1 MGRRLS
7 LLTTAG
13 LLAGALMAAPAGAV
27 VGGRDAAPGAYPAV
41 TFVTL
46 GGSFACT
53 GTLIAPTAVLTAGH
67 CGSLTGSLVAT
78 PIGWPVSSIDVTIGA
93 QTPGGPGEKARVA
106 RVAIPPSYLLTSSS
120 DVSLLLLDRPAAT
133 APVRIAGRGEEG
145 LWAPGVTETIVGYGA
160 TSEGGERAARLQE
173 ANVPI
178 IADATC
184 AAAYGTFE
192 PRTML
197 CAGFPQGG
205 VDTCQGDSGGPLFG
219 KRSDGSLVVV
229 GSTSQGEGCARAGK
243 PGVYARVADNDLREW
258 IRSLVPD
265 GVVADV
271 VARSVPAA
279 LAPAAAPLPRVCTS
293 RRTIIVNVKR
303 AFRGRLRST
312 TVLVAGRRVSTL
324 RGRRTSAKLSFAGL
338 KKGTVRVQLVMSLKN
353 GRKVTDTRTY
363 KVCGG

>member
-1 MGRRLS
+1 M
-7 LLTTAG
+7 TTAG
-13 LLAGALMAAPAGAV
+13 LLAAALMAPPAGAV

-53 GTLIAPTAVLTAGH
+53 GTLVAPTAVLTAGH
-67 CGSLTGSLVAT
+67 CGSLTGSVVAT

-120 DVSLLLLDRPAAT
+120 DASLLLLDRPAAT
-133 APVRIAGRGEEG
+133 APVRIAGRGEQS
-145 LWAPGVTETIVGYGA
+145 LWAPGVSETIVGYGA

-178 IADATC
+178 VADATC
-184 AAAYGTFE
+184 AASYGTFE
-192 PRTML
+192 NRTML

-219 KRSDGSLVVV
+219 ERPDGSLVVV
-229 GSTSQGEGCARAGK
+229 GSTSQGEGCARPGK
-243 PGVYARVADNDLREW
+243 PGVYARVADTDLREW
-258 IRSLVPD
+258 IRSLAPD
-265 GVVADV
+265 AVGTDVA
-271 VARSVPAA
+271 ARSAPAA
-279 LAPAAAPLPRVCTS
+279 TGPVAAPLPKVCVS
-293 RRTIIVNVKR
+293 RRTVTVHVKR

-312 TVLVAGRRVSTL
+312 AVLVAGRRVRTL
-324 RGRRTSAKLSFAGL
+324 RGRRTSAKLSLAGR
-338 KKGTVRVQLVMSLKN
+338 KKGTVLVQLVMSLKN
-353 GRKVTDTRTY
+353 GRKVTDTRRFR
-363 KVCGG
+363 VCGG